1 MTLSFFAHSTVSLL
15 YFVIS
20 NNGRGVGNGPSISQP
35 LLMPLMRLLK
45 DSEDSGCKFTCG
57 HRGHLGPAGTMN
69 YNIVHSSFNGS

>member
-1 MTLSFFAHSTVSLL
+1 MTLSFFAHSTVPLL

-45 DSEDSGCKFTCG
+45 DSEDSG
-57 HRGHLGPAGTMN
+57 
-69 YNIVHSSFNGS
+69 